1 MSSLAWGDTFK
12 NFLNEVG
19 AGEAEDVL
27 KEYGIESVD
36 DLVRRSM
43 DDLPLSEELQK
54 RLSLGISIESHRRAL
69 RERAR
74 RHAADST
81 SPTHSPQPVGFL
93 PESPASHQLHPVGSP
108 SMVPHFSM
116 EDSFEEELA
125 ALREAK
131 EAGDISILEYA
142 TALAQLRRKQQ
153 MALARVLDFGWRR
166 WRRLRTLSLRNLW
179 SLTDQGW
186 RGATFSVIFSMRSG
200 QLRQRA

>member
-1 MSSLAWGDTFK
+1 MTCKPIAHEAQISSFWIEGSSSVFARALAEADTRLCWRKMPMSSLAWGDTFK

-27 KEYGIESVD
+27 KEFGIVSVD

-81 SPTHSPQPVGFL
+81 SPTNSPQPV
-93 PESPASHQLHPVGSP
+93 PESPASHHLHPVGSP
-108 SMVPHFSM
+108 SMVLHTSM
-116 EDSFEEELA
+116 EDSFEEQLA

-131 EAGDISILEYA
+131 EAGDIS
-142 TALAQLRRKQQ
+142 
-153 MALARVLDFGWRR
+153 AR
-166 WRRLRTLSLRNLW
+166 S
-179 SLTDQGW
+179 
-186 RGATFSVIFSMRSG
+186 
-200 QLRQRA
+200 